1 MVIRKRCPAH
11 FKYPKANQH
20 EMTFL
25 VSGMAN
31 LMQDFIDVQIIK
43 CMFLAVKEFQVINCT
58 CSEVIDETYRQFVFR
73 CLLFGA

>member
-1 MVIRKRCPAH
+1 MVICNRCPAH

-31 LMQDFIDVQIIK
+31 LIQDFIEVMIIK
-43 CMFLAVKEFQVINCT
+43 IHVFGIEYNFL
-58 CSEVIDETYRQFVFR
+58 R
-73 CLLFGA
+73 